1 MAYRLSSIERAR
13 PVVLRDASTV
23 HLRHVLPGDAAEL
36 LRFLK
41 GLSAR
46 SVYLRLCCGGPNLV
60 AVAHEL
66 TEVGSHRRGVVA
78 VGERGEIVAHAEYVL
93 ISADTAEVAVVVCDS
108 IQGQGLATP
117 LIQYLADDARGNGI
131 ERFVAEVLPMN
142 RAMLSVFRRGFG
154 ASVIDSDTVCEVEFG
169 TTAAVGHYVAA

>member
-13 PVVLRDASTV
+13 PIVLRDGSTV
-23 HLRHVLPGDAAEL
+23 HVRRVQPRDVAEM

-66 TEVGSHRRGVVA
+66 TEVGAHRRGVVA
-78 VGERGEIVAHAEYVL
+78 VGARGEIVAHAEYVL
-93 ISADTAEVAVVVCDS
+93 ISADTAEVAVVVSDS
-108 IQGQGLATP
+108 IQRKGLATP
-117 LIQYLADDARGNGI
+117 LIQCLADDARGNGV
-131 ERFVAEVLPMN
+131 ERFVAEVLPTN
-142 RAMLSVFRRGFG
+142 RAMLSVFCRGFG
-154 ASVIDSDTVCEVEFG
+154 ASVIDSDTICEVEFG
-169 TTAAVGHYVAA
+169 ITAAACDCVAA